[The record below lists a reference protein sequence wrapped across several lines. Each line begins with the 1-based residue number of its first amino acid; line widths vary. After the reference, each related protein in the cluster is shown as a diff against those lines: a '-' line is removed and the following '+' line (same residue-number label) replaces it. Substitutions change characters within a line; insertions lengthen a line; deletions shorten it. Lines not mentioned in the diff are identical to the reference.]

1 MVILDKMILTGRLT
15 EFVQEILKIRNEEL
29 IDQARWDVW
38 LHKIFDMEFGEYLAK
53 LNNEA
58 PTEEEIPDDSVLEAT
73 VKESWGIIND
83 FCPS

>member
-1 MVILDKMILTGRLT
+1 MIILDKMILTGRLT

-38 LHKIFDMEFGEYLAK
+38 LHKIFDMEFSDYLNK

-58 PTEEEIPDDSVLEAT
+58 PTAEEVPDDAVLEAT
-73 VKESWGIIND
+73 VKNAWGIIND

>member
-15 EFVQEILKIRNEEL
+15 EFVQEVLKIRNEEL

-38 LHKIFDMEFGEYLAK
+38 LHKIFDMEFGEYLKK

>member
-38 LHKIFDMEFGEYLAK
+38 LHKIFDMEFGEYLKK
-53 LNNEA
+53 LNGEA
-58 PTEEEIPDDSVLEAT
+58 PTEEEIPDDSILEAT

>member
-15 EFVQEILKIRNEEL
+15 EFVHEILKIRNEEL

-53 LNNEA
+53 LNNDA

-73 VKESWGIIND
+73 VKESWGIING

>member
-15 EFVQEILKIRNEEL
+15 EFVNEVLKIRNEEL

-58 PTEEEIPDDSVLEAT
+58 PTEDEIPDDSVLEAT

>member
-15 EFVQEILKIRNEEL
+15 EFVQEVLKIRNEEL

-38 LHKIFDMEFGEYLAK
+38 LHKIFDMEFSEYLKK
-53 LNNEA
+53 LNNDA

-83 FCPS
+83 FCPF

>member
-1 MVILDKMILTGRLT
+1 MILTGRLT
-15 EFVQEILKIRNEEL
+15 EFVHEILKIRNEEL

-53 LNNEA
+53 LNNDA
-58 PTEEEIPDDSVLEAT
+58 PIEEEIPDDSVLEAT
-73 VKESWGIIND
+73 VKESWGIING